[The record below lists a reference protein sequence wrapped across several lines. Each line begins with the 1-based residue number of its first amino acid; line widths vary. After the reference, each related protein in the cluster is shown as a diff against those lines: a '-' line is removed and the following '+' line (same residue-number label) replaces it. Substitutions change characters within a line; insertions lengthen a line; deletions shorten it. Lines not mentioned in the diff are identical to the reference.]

1 MQKTNS
7 KTKKKSTASTKVRL
21 NKKSSVAKSTVRKA
35 KKAKI
40 IKFTPKTKSKAIA
53 KRSGNPIVR
62 FLRKPATKIGIGAA
76 VAAGAFFLIYDNIVP
91 SLESI
96 QESVVQVEACNKL
109 DYDCGSGSGFA
120 AFRDNYIVTNY
131 HVIEG
136 ADTIRIKTVAGVE
149 GKVTNVV
156 VFDPV
161 NDIAILEWDRTLSP
175 IRIGSSENAK
185 VGDKVLAI
193 GNPLSETN
201 VVSEGIISSKTS
213 EHGLMTTAA
222 ISPGSSGG
230 ALILDSDHRVIGVTY
245 LKHTAGESMNYAVR
259 IEDVS
264 KVFDS
269 YNKREAFPIN
279 QNTSDSCHTTLSKIA
294 LDAENLAFTGC
305 RDSQGNA
312 YTASSVDVF
321 YDVTNDR
328 VRFEHALNER
338 SDWKVMYDRL
348 LSSVKNLLVYTL
360 DNSKSKAFDT
370 NWKYAIWY
378 ANEKYYYSCQT
389 DSCMIYRYIY
399 GTYPTAYSDTDM
411 TAGDLEKL

>member
-1 MQKTNS
+1 MSRKP
-7 KTKKKSTASTKVRL
+7 
-21 NKKSSVAKSTVRKA
+21 SVAKTTARRA
-35 KKAKI
+35 KKAQVV
-40 IKFTPKTKSKAIA
+40 KFTPKSKSKALI
-53 KRSGNPIVR
+53 KKSSNPLVR
-62 FLRKPATKIGIGAA
+62 IWRKPITKISLGAV
-76 VAAGAFFLIYDNIVP
+76 VAAGAFFLIWDNIVP
-91 SLESI
+91 SLEQI
-96 QESVVQVEACNKL
+96 QESVVQIEACNKVE
-109 DYDCGSGSGFA
+109 YDCGSGSGFA

-131 HVIEG
+131 HVIKG
-136 ADTIRIKTVAGVE
+136 SDTIKIKTVAGVE

-161 NDIAILEWDRTLSP
+161 NDIAIVEWDRTLSP
-175 IRIGSSENAK
+175 IRFGSSEDAK

-230 ALILDSDHRVIGVTY
+230 ALILDSNHRVIGVTY
-245 LKHTAGESMNYAVR
+245 LKHTGGESMNYAVK
-259 IEDVS
+259 IEDVQ
-264 KVFDS
+264 KVFDN
-269 YNKREAFPIN
+269 YNRKEVFIIN
-279 QNTSDSCHTTLSKIA
+279 SNTSDACHTTLAKIA
-294 LDAENLAFTGC
+294 LDAENLAFNGC
-305 RDSQGNA
+305 RDSQGDV
-312 YTASSVDVF
+312 YTVSSVDTF
-321 YDVTNDR
+321 YNVTNDR

-348 LSSVKNLLVYTL
+348 TSGVKNWLVYTL

-370 NWKYAIWY
+370 NWKFAIWY

-399 GTYPTAYSDTDM
+399 GTYPTVNSDADG
-411 TAGDLEKL
+411 TASDLEKL